1 MYPRLFQFGSLS
13 IPTTGVFTAIAVIAA
28 LFAAKMAARRLDIEP
43 EKIWDLGLTG
53 VLTAL
58 VAPRMILIYSN
69 WKDFTAHPLW
79 LIGVFS
85 VRSEGAVIGGL
96 AVAVAAMFAFAH
108 FTHMPLRRTLD
119 AFAPALALGLAI
131 SDVGAFLAGA
141 DYGTSTSLPW
151 AVTYARRLSS
161 LWYGISPLG
170 TPLHPVQAYAA
181 LVELGILAMSC
192 ALIARREAWKIRNGE
207 IMGTSLLIQGLS
219 AFSLSFLRGDSS
231 AEPFFA
237 SQSLA
242 AAMVL
247 LGGLLWLL

>member
-13 IPTTGVFTAIAVIAA
+13 IPTTGVFAAIAVVAA
-28 LFAAKMAARRLDIEP
+28 LFTAKIAARRLDLDP
-43 EKIWDLGLTG
+43 EKIWDLGITG
-53 VLTAL
+53 VLTTL
-58 VAPRMILIYSN
+58 VAPRLILIFSN

-85 VRSEGAVIGGL
+85 VRSEAAVVGGA
-96 AVAVAAMFAFAH
+96 AVAVAAMCAFAYL
-108 FTHMPLRRTLD
+108 THMPLRRNLD

-131 SDVGAFLAGA
+131 SDFGAFLAGA

-161 LWYGISPLG
+161 LWYGTPLG

-181 LVELGILAMSC
+181 LVELGILTMSC